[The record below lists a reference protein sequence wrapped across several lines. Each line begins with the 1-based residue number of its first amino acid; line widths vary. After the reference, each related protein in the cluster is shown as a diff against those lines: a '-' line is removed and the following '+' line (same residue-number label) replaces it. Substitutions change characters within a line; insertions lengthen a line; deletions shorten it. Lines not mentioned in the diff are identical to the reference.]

1 MCLQPAI
8 VTMVRTR
15 VSGHSS
21 STGIQCRNFDP
32 GFCADPKHRD
42 GRPRRAG
49 GRLRG
54 HRTGYRLFWWLAV
67 LLCGCTG
74 SSAYPAP
81 ISAPHHGSQ
90 SVALDPEAEPPP
102 PWNADDVARIRRVQA
117 IVHRAA
123 DRHGVEPSLVN
134 GVIWVESKFQRKAR
148 GRRGPKGLMQIM
160 PGTGKALARQL
171 DRAYDPYDPD
181 FNIDA
186 GTYYLST
193 LLRRF
198 DGREHLALAAYNRGP
213 GRVGQRLRDGLPM
226 PEHARRYVRR
236 VLGAM
241 RAFQQRPL

>member
-1 MCLQPAI
+1 M
-8 VTMVRTR
+8 
-15 VSGHSS
+15 SGHSS
-21 STGIQCRNFDP
+21 IQRRNFEPGVCAEPKQRERRSRVPATAAASLRASTWLRDRSTGQ
-32 GFCADPKHRD
+32 
-42 GRPRRAG
+42 
-49 GRLRG
+49 RLS
-54 HRTGYRLFWWLAV
+54 WCLAA

-81 ISAPHHGSQ
+81 ISAPHHGPQ
-90 SVALDPEAEPPP
+90 SVALDPEAELPP
-102 PWNADDVARIRRVQA
+102 PWNQADVARIRYVQA
-117 IVHRAA
+117 IVRRAA

-134 GVIWVESKFQRKAR
+134 GVIWVESRFQHKAR
-148 GRRGPKGLMQIM
+148 GRRGPRGLMQIM
-160 PGTGKALARQL
+160 PSTGKALARQL
-171 DRAYDPYDPD
+171 DRDYDPYDPD

-193 LLRRF
+193 LLKRF